1 MKKNLLFAMFFSI
14 SVFVS
19 AQVEVSISG
28 KKGDD
33 SLVFQNFNG
42 SAEMRSQVER
52 DLRNCGWFEIQQRG
66 VANFIVSGS
75 SSGNQVTLVLSD
87 GAGAEI
93 TRVTARGATPA
104 EASHRAVDALLKF
117 IYKVDGICSSKI
129 VFTAEISPGQ
139 KEVYICDYDGR
150 NFKRITRNRG
160 LSLDPVWSPDGR
172 SIVYSYIGKAYTVL
186 MQHDIRS
193 GKARQL
199 AKFKGLNAGGAISP
213 DGAYVAL
220 VLSKDNQVD
229 LYVRPL
235 NGGTLRRL
243 TRDKAVEASPCW
255 SPDGRSICYVSDAGT
270 GRPRLYI
277 ISVSGGR
284 PRRLSGSFASESVSP
299 SWGKDGKI
307 TYSGKAG
314 NFSVFV
320 ADPNG
325 VAARTP
331 RQQLGQIT
339 RTGGDWESPS
349 WAPDNRHL
357 VCSHNGGLFIVDTW
371 TGKSRQIV
379 GGKSK
384 CTLPDWSPLQ

>member
-1 MKKNLLFAMFFSI
+1 MFFSI

-270 GRPRLYI
+270 GRPRRYI

>member
-1 MKKNLLFAMFFSI
+1 MKKTLLFAIFYSI

-33 SLVFQNFNG
+33 SLIFQNFNG
-42 SAEMRSQVER
+42 STEMRNQVAR
-52 DLRNCGWFEIQQRG
+52 DLQNCGWFEVQQKG
-66 VANFIVSGS
+66 VANFIVTGS

-87 GAGAEI
+87 GAGAKI
-93 TRVTARGATPA
+93 TSITAGGATPA
-104 EASHRAVDALLKF
+104 EASHRAVDALLKY
-117 IYKVDGICSSKI
+117 IYKVDGICNSKI

-139 KEVYICDYDGR
+139 KEIYICDYDGR

-172 SIVYSYIGKAYTVL
+172 SIVYSYIGKAFTVL
-186 MQHDIRS
+186 MQHDLRS

-199 AKFKGLNAGGAISP
+199 AKFRGLNAGGAISP

-243 TRDKAVEASPCW
+243 TRDRAVEASPCW
-255 SPDGRSICYVSDAGT
+255 SPDGRSLCYVSDSGT

-277 ISVSGGR
+277 IPVSGGR

-325 VAARTP
+325 VAARNP
-331 RQQLGQIT
+331 RQQVGQII
-339 RTGGDWESPS
+339 RVGGDWESPS

-357 VCSHNGGLFIVDTW
+357 VCSHNGGLYILDTW
-371 TGKSRQIV
+371 TGKKRQIV

>member
-1 MKKNLLFAMFFSI
+1 MFFSI

>member
-1 MKKNLLFAMFFSI
+1 MFFSI

-220 VLSKDNQVD
+220 ILSKDNQVD

-331 RQQLGQIT
+331 RQQIGQIT
-339 RTGGDWESPS
+339 RAGGDWESPS

>member
-220 VLSKDNQVD
+220 ILSKDNQVD

-331 RQQLGQIT
+331 RQQIGQIT
-339 RTGGDWESPS
+339 RAGGDWESPS